1 MFVFYESK
9 LRGSGLCVW
18 CGVACDVPRKQET
31 TCFERRRISFWGDVV
46 GDVNDAL
53 KI

>member
-9 LRGSGLCVW
+9 LRGSGLCVAL
-18 CGVACDVPRKQET
+18 CFDVPRKQET

-46 GDVNDAL
+46 GDVNDAH